1 MNFLHIKFGSPV
13 DPAFLENMRVKADA
27 CDEHHLQAKGQ
38 KNKENPWKVLPKMSR
53 HWLSSPRCP
62 ADCPHVGVIWDFK

>member
-27 CDEHHLQAKGQ
+27 CDEHHLQAKG
-38 KNKENPWKVLPKMSR
+38 
-53 HWLSSPRCP
+53 
-62 ADCPHVGVIWDFK
+62 